1 MRCIHMHWGRQKQP
15 EDVEKTVHGKDN
27 GGHGGILETLAKRIA
42 AEGRNVLASM
52 CWSASHRGV

>member
-1 MRCIHMHWGRQKQP
+1 MHWGRQKQP